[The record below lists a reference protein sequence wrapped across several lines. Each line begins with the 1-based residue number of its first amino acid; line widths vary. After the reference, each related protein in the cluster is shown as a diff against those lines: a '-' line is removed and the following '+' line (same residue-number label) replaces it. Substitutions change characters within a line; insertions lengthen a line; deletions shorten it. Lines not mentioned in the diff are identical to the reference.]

1 MQYNLFLT
9 VIVIMAV
16 AFPVG
21 IILAFDSGQWQWLTF
36 SAVSALFFHLALK

>member
-1 MQYNLFLT
+1 MQYNLFLAL
-9 VIVIMAV
+9 IVFMAV

-36 SAVSALFFHLALK
+36 SAASALFFHLFLK